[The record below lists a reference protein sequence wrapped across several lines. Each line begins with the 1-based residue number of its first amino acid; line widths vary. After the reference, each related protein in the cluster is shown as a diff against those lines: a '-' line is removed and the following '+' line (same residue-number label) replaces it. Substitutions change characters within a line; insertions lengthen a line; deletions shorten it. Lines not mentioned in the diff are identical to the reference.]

1 MKYCGLFLECTS
13 NTESGVSFQR
23 MRNTRNSPNRKLS
36 TLPEE
41 ASRNR
46 KSSTFTDILAR
57 NRKPVQDYGVPGRKL
72 SAIPEQ
78 GQRNRKTSTFSDLM
92 SRNRRTST
100 APEGPQSTNRPGRKP
115 SVISEEVRHINAA
128 NWPMT

>member
-1 MKYCGLFLECTS
+1 
-13 NTESGVSFQR
+13 

-36 TLPEE
+36 TVPED

-57 NRKPVQDYGVPGRKL
+57 NKKSVQDDGISSRKL

-78 GQRNRKTSTFSDLM
+78 GPKNRKTSTFTDVM
-92 SRNRRTST
+92 SRNRKIST
-100 APEGPQSTNRPGRKP
+100 APEGPQSNRTTSRKP
-115 SVISEEVRHINAA
+115 SVIAEEVRHKNFA
-128 NWPMT
+128 NWSMM